1 MQGNLLDEAMA
12 ALEGRGL
19 AEDVTLLPLHR
30 PNAQADVMVIIRRED
45 ADPGPLAAALQDV
58 GMATHVDSDGRLL
71 ARCADDSV
79 ELLGW
84 SLEAGDPTP
93 MATSDLQAN
102 RRHVV
107 HYADPNAT
115 KALHVGH
122 LRNIAVGNG
131 IAHMLKAAGS
141 NVTQQSQ
148 IGDMGRGMAEALA
161 GYLHFGEGST
171 PRERGVKSDH
181 FIGHLYRQYVATLSD
196 EPANGAKIDP
206 ALSREDIVVDDRASQ
221 LQWQLQAGDA
231 QVVSLWNTARQ
242 WAMEGQEETL
252 RRLTVTFDRILT
264 ETDFV
269 DHTAELEQLA
279 LSHGIARR
287 VDTGAVMFETG
298 EDHYPHL
305 LLNRSDGLSTA
316 HLRHIALWWG
326 MQPML
331 AGWHSILVMGNE
343 WEPLSS
349 YTERIIR
356 TVTPPGAP
364 IHPSTTVMHGMVTVG
379 GEAVKSSRGD
389 PLLIDELL
397 DQLISRPELNGVRE
411 EHTRMELD
419 TIAVMT
425 ALGAVLAHPLSK
437 RLDLTFDQ
445 LVSERSS
452 AGWALARAW
461 ADAWHPRHDGKP
473 EPAPDDVRYRYL
485 VVQSQIHRGLLER
498 SLVKLDPEPL
508 VRFYSHLGRWYLEAE
523 PSPAVARLMR
533 TILGRGLGA
542 LGLPAAPP
550 V

>member
-1 MQGNLLDEAMA
+1 
-12 ALEGRGL
+12 
-19 AEDVTLLPLHR
+19 
-30 PNAQADVMVIIRRED
+30 
-45 ADPGPLAAALQDV
+45 
-58 GMATHVDSDGRLL
+58 
-71 ARCADDSV
+71 
-79 ELLGW
+79 
-84 SLEAGDPTP
+84 
-93 MATSDLQAN
+93 
-102 RRHVV
+102 
-107 HYADPNAT
+107 

-131 IAHMLKAAGS
+131 IAAVLKAGGS
-141 NVTQQSQ
+141 NVIQQSQ

-161 GYLHFGEGST
+161 GYLHFGGGST

-196 EPANGAKIDP
+196 EPINGASVDP

-221 LQWQLQAGDA
+221 LQWQLQSGDA
-231 QVVSLWNTARQ
+231 TVTSLWNTARQ
-242 WAMEGQEETL
+242 WAMDGQQETL
-252 RRLTVTFDRILT
+252 HRLTVDFDRILT

-269 DHTAELEQLA
+269 DHTAELERLA
-279 LSHGIARR
+279 LAQGIARR
-287 VDTGAVMFETG
+287 VETGAVMYETG

-331 AGWHSILVMGNE
+331 AGSHSILVMGNE

-349 YTERIIR
+349 YTERILR
-356 TVTPPGAP
+356 TVTPPGHA

-397 DQLISRPELNGVRE
+397 DQLIGRPELHAVRS
-411 EHTRMELD
+411 EHTRCDLD
-419 TIAVMT
+419 SIAVMT
-425 ALGAVLAHPLSK
+425 ALGAVLSHPLSK

-461 ADAWHPRHDGKP
+461 ADAWHPRHDGR
-473 EPAPDDVRYRYL
+473 PAPAPGDLRYRYL
-485 VVQSQIHRGLLER
+485 VVQSQIHRGLVER
-498 SLVKLDPEPL
+498 AAQRLDPEPL
-508 VRFYSHLGRWYLEAE
+508 VRFYAHLGRWYLEAE
-523 PSPAVARLMR
+523 PSAPVARLMR

-542 LGLPAAPP
+542 MGLPAAPP